1 MRIARLALFVI
12 LSFTINGLHAQ
23 FADSDQTI
31 DSTLSD
37 TSYMQIRSITLIGNK
52 LTKDHIIYR
61 ELTFRIADT
70 LAMRDLD
77 AIFRRSEENLLNT
90 SLFNSARITRLQDGK
105 NIDVYII
112 FTERWYIFPL
122 PIFEIAERNF
132 NVWWKTKDFSRVVY
146 GGVLT
151 WNNFRGR
158 NEEVGATVR
167 LGYTQ
172 RISFFYKI
180 PFINKKQRSGLS
192 FGFAYARN
200 HQTSFATVNDE
211 QVNYKNEEKYARTE
225 RGASISYTHR
235 ADLYESHLL
244 EGAYRQAEVLDTV
257 IQLNKDYFAAGKSST
272 KYFSLRYV
280 FKADHRDI
288 VNYPLKGN
296 YFDVE
301 LAKVGLPFLD
311 DEVNIYS
318 ITSRYKKYW
327 TLPHGFYFSSGLT
340 AKYSGNEFQPYY
352 NMRALGYST
361 EYLRGYEYYVIDGQ
375 RFGLLKTNLKY
386 KLLGERVVRAGFI
399 PFSKFNVIPFSFY
412 LNLYGDAAYVWDRQ
426 FSKFNTLVNAWQYS
440 GGAGLDFVTYYDL
453 VFRFEF
459 SVNKLGESGFF
470 LHFTAPI

>member
-1 MRIARLALFVI
+1 MRIIRIALFVFI
-12 LSFTINGLHAQ
+12 SFAANDMHAQ
-23 FADSDQTI
+23 FSGASKTM

-37 TSYMQIRSITLIGNK
+37 TSSMRIASITLIGNK

-61 ELTFRIADT
+61 ELTFRIGDSIP
-70 LAMRDLD
+70 MKDLE
-77 AIFRRSEENLLNT
+77 AVFRRSEENLLNT
-90 SLFNSARITRLQDGK
+90 SLFNSARITRLQNG
-105 NIDVYII
+105 NEIDVYII

-132 NVWWKTKDFSRVVY
+132 NVWWKSKDFSRVVY

-158 NEEVGATVR
+158 KEEIGATIR

-180 PFINKKQRSGLS
+180 PFINKKQRSGLN

-200 HQTSFATVNDE
+200 HQTGFATINDE
-211 QVNYKNEEKYARTE
+211 LSNYKNEEKYARAET
-225 RGASISYTHR
+225 GASISYTHR
-235 ADLYESHLL
+235 ADLYETHLL
-244 EGAYRQAEVLDTV
+244 EGAFRYAEVLDTV
-257 IQLNKDYFAAGKSST
+257 VHLNNDYFAEGKTNT

-280 FKADHRDI
+280 FKSDHRDI

-301 LAKVGLPFLD
+301 LSKVGLPFLND
-311 DEVNIYS
+311 KVNIYS

-327 TLPHGFYFSSGLT
+327 TLPYGFYFSSGIT
-340 AKYSGNEFQPYY
+340 AKVSGNEFQPYY
-352 NMRALGYST
+352 NTKALGYST
-361 EYLRGYEYYVIDGQ
+361 EYLRGYESYVIDGQ
-375 RFGLLKTNLKY
+375 GFGLLKTNLKY
-386 KLLGERVVRAGFI
+386 KLLGERVVRADFI
-399 PFSKFNVIPFSFY
+399 PLSKFNVIPFAFY
-412 LNLYGDAAYVWDRQ
+412 LNLYGDAGYVKDKQ
-426 FSKFNTLVNAWQYS
+426 FSKFNSLVNTWLYS